1 MLELALEAAAW
12 DGPHPERADDPRAA
26 ADRQLWRGLAT
37 LAWSARRA
45 ARDGRRFMQQVA
57 AAAAGLDA
65 ADEATLA
72 LRVTAL
78 RRAFALEGLASS
90 RIAEAFALVREFAA
104 RRLGLRP
111 HDSQLLGAW
120 AMLGGRLAEMDTGE
134 GKTLSIAV
142 AAATAAL
149 AHRRTHVITVNDYL
163 VERDARELAPLYE
176 ALGLRVAAVLPALRQ
191 GAERRAAWR
200 ADIVYCSN
208 KSLVFDYLRDRVA
221 MGQRRGPLQRE
232 VDRLAGGAVPLLAG
246 LDFGIVDEADSVLV
260 DECRTP
266 LVLSRECPPMY
277 EPAVFATALE
287 LARGLRVGDH
297 YVVHG
302 AEHRVELTA
311 AGREALA
318 ERAHD
323 GFWSPARRRE
333 ELVRQGLAALLL
345 YVRDEHYVLRDGA
358 VQIVDPNTGRT
369 MPDRSWELG
378 LQQMIE
384 SKEGCRLTG
393 AKETLAR
400 ITYQRFFGRYR
411 RLGATTG
418 TAREVAGELW
428 RVYGLRVFRV
438 PRNRASRNLALGVVV
453 EADAARQQAR
463 LVERV
468 RALHREQ
475 RPVLL
480 ATRTVAASEA
490 LGRALET
497 ARLPH
502 RVLNARHDA
511 TEAAIVAEAGLAGR
525 ITVATNM
532 AGRGTDI
539 RLGGGIETLGGL
551 HVIATECNESPRL
564 DRQLFGRAGRQG
576 DAGSHESLLSLDDAL
591 LRTQVPGALRRLAAR
606 LLHDRPRLGARL
618 AHALLRLAQR
628 RAELHAARQRRIA
641 LQEDRR
647 VGDALAF
654 SGSME

>member
-1 MLELALEAAAW
+1 MPELAIEAAALA
-12 DGPHPERADDPRAA
+12 GPYPERADDPRES
-26 ADRQLWRGLAT
+26 ADRQLWRGLGA

-45 ARDGRRFMQQVA
+45 ARDGRRFLAQVGVA
-57 AAAAGLDA
+57 ATGLDA
-65 ADEATLA
+65 ADDAALA
-72 LRVTAL
+72 QRVTAL
-78 RRAFALEGLASS
+78 RRAFALEGLAEP
-90 RIAEAFALVREFAA
+90 RVAQGFALVRELAS

-120 AMLGGRLAEMDTGE
+120 AMLGGKLAEMDTGE
-134 GKTLSIAV
+134 GKTLAIAL

-163 VERDARELAPLYE
+163 VERDARELAPLY
-176 ALGLRVAAVLPALRQ
+176 ATLGLRVAAVLPALRQ
-191 GAERRAAWR
+191 PAERRAAWR
-200 ADIVYCSN
+200 ADVVYCSN

-221 MGQRRGPLQRE
+221 MGQRRGALQRE
-232 VDRLAGGAVPLLAG
+232 VDRLAGGTAPLLAG

-277 EPAVFATALE
+277 EPEVFATALA
-287 LARGLRVGDH
+287 LARGLQVGDH

-318 ERAHD
+318 GRAHA
-323 GFWSPARRRE
+323 GFWAPARRRE
-333 ELVRQGLAALLL
+333 ELVRQALAALLL

-384 SKEGCRLTG
+384 TKEGCRLTG

-400 ITYQRFFGRYR
+400 ITYQRFFGRYQ

-438 PRNRASRNLALGVVV
+438 PRHRPSRNLALGIVVD
-453 EADAARQQAR
+453 ADAARQQAR

-490 LGRALET
+490 LSRALDA

-502 RVLNARHDA
+502 RVLNARNDA
-511 TEAAIVAEAGLAGR
+511 AEAAIVAEAGRAGR

-539 RLGGGIETLGGL
+539 RLGGGVEALGGL

-591 LRTQVPGALRRLAAR
+591 LCTHVPGALRRFAAR
-606 LLHDRPRLGARL
+606 LLDRRPRLGARL
-618 AHALLRLAQR
+618 ARALLRLAQR
-628 RAELHAARQRRIA
+628 RAELRAARQRRIA

-647 VGDALAF
+647 IGDALAF
-654 SGSME
+654 SGSTE